1 MPRPHFLER
10 ELIHFVEKAKNV
22 WLIVGRLSI
31 KAGWWNDPLA
41 LWDFNQAINTK
52 ILTKCHPWFLA
63 FLPQFSAF
71 PPRFPTFPL
80 SFPAFPAFPPWFS
93 KFPALPT
100 FTPCFFA
107 FPLWF
112 PTLDNPRSHTGSPR
126 PYHSPHSV
134 PRLPILAFTDRLDFV
149 CHDK

>member
-10 ELIHFVEKAKNV
+10 ELIHFVEKTKNV

-71 PPRFPTFPL
+71 PPQIPHI
-80 SFPAFPAFPPWFS
+80 
-93 KFPALPT
+93 
-100 FTPCFFA
+100 
-107 FPLWF
+107 
-112 PTLDNPRSHTGSPR
+112 PTLIPCISCIPTLILQIPCVTHIHTLFLRIPTLISHSW
-126 PYHSPHSV
+126 
-134 PRLPILAFTDRLDFV
+134 
-149 CHDK
+149 

>member
-10 ELIHFVEKAKNV
+10 ELIHFVEKAKIV

-71 PPRFPTFPL
+71 PPP
-80 SFPAFPAFPPWFS
+80 
-93 KFPALPT
+93 
-100 FTPCFFA
+100 
-107 FPLWF
+107 
-112 PTLDNPRSHTGSPR
+112 D
-126 PYHSPHSV
+126 SPHSHSHSLHFLHSHPDSPHSLRSPHSHPVSSHSHSNFPLLITRVPTLV
-134 PRLPILAFTDRLDFV
+134 PRVLIIPLIPFRDYPFWLLQID
-149 CHDK
+149 